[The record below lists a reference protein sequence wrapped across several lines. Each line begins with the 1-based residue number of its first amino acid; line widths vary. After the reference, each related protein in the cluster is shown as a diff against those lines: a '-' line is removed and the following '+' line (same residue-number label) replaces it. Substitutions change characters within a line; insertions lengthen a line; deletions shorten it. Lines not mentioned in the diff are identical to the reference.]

1 MKKLLLLLLLPLI
14 TFGQK
19 EVVIHITTDNYPNET
34 KWELYSDS
42 MGGAL
47 LSAINYGHYT
57 AANTSYSDTIY
68 IDDNVTNISWV
79 IYDSYGDGIP
89 GGNYYVSVCS
99 DTIINY
105 PVPTFTTGLIHNR
118 VIPQCM
124 PNPPPCVEA
133 TVIINLDQYQ
143 GETSWDIK
151 DTNGTIYASSVSYS
165 GNPDYATIIIPVCIP
180 QGSLEF
186 NIYDTYG
193 DGLNGALWQGQDGSY
208 YLTQCNDTLI
218 HGVDPAFGNDTM
230 HVFVSDSCI
239 PIYGCMDPA
248 YIEFNHLA
256 IVDTG
261 SCNTLKVFGCIDSTM
276 YNYYSLANTMDM
288 NDSCNYTLILHDL
301 MGNGWVGSSLK
312 LYAHDTTEYF
322 HTGGF
327 NDYYSISLAAPRLL
341 SVQFFISA
349 QASLTTIECGFT
361 LINPE
366 GDTLMSVEPPF
377 IQPLFV
383 YKKITNCGNTCV
395 EKVFGCPDVL
405 ACNYISGV
413 NTPTSCTYPV
423 TYYNCNNECISDIDN
438 DGVCDELEIVGCQ
451 DPLMYNYNLLATDTG
466 ICEPFIYGCTD
477 PLMFNYNQL
486 ANSDNG
492 SCEPFVYGCT
502 DSTMFNYNP
511 LANADNN
518 SCTSYVYGCT
528 DPSMLNYNSL
538 ANTEDFS
545 CISFVYGCMEET
557 ALNYDSLANTDNESC
572 ITVIEGCMDQ
582 SAYNYNV
589 TANVHDSVSCF
600 YNAGC
605 ITGAGIPY
613 WLNDLCYA
621 WVISVDDYCCENE
634 WDTICQA
641 TYNYCDGTW
650 TGPLLTRTQSKKEL
664 IMITDLLGRPTKEI
678 KNKLLFY
685 IYSDGT
691 VERKLIKN

>member
-1 MKKLLLLLLLPLI
+1 MKKLLLLLLLPI
-14 TFGQK
+14 IAFGQK
-19 EVVIHITTDNYPNET
+19 EVVIHITTDNYPTET
-34 KWELYSDS
+34 KWELFSDS
-42 MGGAL
+42 VGGAL
-47 LSAINYGHYT
+47 LNAVNYGHYT
-57 AANTSYSDTIY
+57 VANTSYSDTVY
-68 IDDNVTNISWV
+68 IDDNITDISWV

-99 DTIINY
+99 DTIISY

-143 GETSWDIK
+143 GETSWDIT
-151 DTNGTIYASSVSYS
+151 DTNGTVYASSVPYD

-180 QGSLEF
+180 KGPLEF

-218 HGVDPAFGNDTM
+218 YGTDPAFGNDTM
-230 HVFVSDSCI
+230 HMFVSDSCV
-239 PIYGCMDPA
+239 PIFGCMDPD
-248 YIEFNHLA
+248 YIEFNYLA

-261 SCNTLKVFGCIDSTM
+261 SCNTLKVFGCVDSTM
-276 YNYYSLANTMDM
+276 YNYDPSANIMDM
-288 NDSCNYTLILHDL
+288 IDSCNYTLILHDL

-312 LYAHDTTEYF
+312 LYANDTTEYF
-322 HTGGF
+322 HMGGF
-327 NDYYSISLAAPRLL
+327 NDYYSINLTAPRLL
-341 SVQFFISA
+341 SAQFFISP

-361 LINPE
+361 LINPN

-383 YKKITNCGNTCV
+383 YSAVTNCGNTCI
-395 EKVFGCPDVL
+395 EKIFGCPDVL
-405 ACNYISGV
+405 ACNYMPGV

-438 DGVCDELEIVGCQ
+438 DGVCDELEVVGCQ
-451 DPLMYNYNLLATDTG
+451 DPLMYNYNLLATDSG
-466 ICEPFIYGCTD
+466 SCELFIYGCTD
-477 PLMFNYNQL
+477 PLMYNYDVT
-486 ANSDNG
+486 ANTDNG
-492 SCEPFVYGCT
+492 NCAPFVYGCT

-518 SCTSYVYGCT
+518 SCTPYVYGCT
-528 DPSMLNYNSL
+528 DPSMLNYNGL

-545 CISFVYGCMEET
+545 CISFVYGCMDAT
-557 ALNYDSLANTDNESC
+557 AFNYDSLANTDNESC
-572 ITVIEGCMDQ
+572 ITIIEGCMDQ

-589 TANVHDSVSCF
+589 SANVHDSIYCL
-600 YNAGC
+600 YNANC
-605 ITGAGIPY
+605 ITGPGIPY
-613 WLNDLCYA
+613 WLNDPCYA
-621 WVISVDDYCCENE
+621 WVLEVDNYCCENE

-641 TYNYCDGTW
+641 TYNYCDGSW
-650 TGPLLTRTQSKKEL
+650 SGPLLSRTQSKKEL
-664 IMITDLLGRPTKEI
+664 VMITDLLGRPTKEN
-678 KNKLLFY
+678 KNELLFY

-691 VERKLIKN
+691 VKKKVIKQ